1 MNQQFLGQKIHQQ
14 FLGPLFLFQK
24 IWIHVVFQVV
34 PLELM
39 PLISGVLLV
48 GKDIVI
54 RIKAQVLIANPVNL
68 RAK

>member
-1 MNQQFLGQKIHQQ
+1 MNQQ

-34 PLELM
+34 LLELM
-39 PLISGVLLV
+39 PLISDVLLV

-68 RAK
+68 